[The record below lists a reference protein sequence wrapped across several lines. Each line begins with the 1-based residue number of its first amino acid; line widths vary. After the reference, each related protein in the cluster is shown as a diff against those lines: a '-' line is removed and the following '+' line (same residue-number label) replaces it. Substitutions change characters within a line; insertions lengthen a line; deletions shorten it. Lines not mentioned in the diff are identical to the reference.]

1 MYSTG
6 VRESF
11 LDKIEGPNENRFVL
25 FNSMPGIF
33 SKYKKSEQPP
43 CFGKQVD
50 RAAAPIGMEEGG
62 LDGKKEKFLQ
72 DYSPDHE
79 YPKRPLSSGRKLLKL
94 IDYRYRL

>member
-11 LDKIEGPNENRFVL
+11 IDKLEGPNENRFVL

-33 SKYKKSEQPP
+33 SKYKKTEQPP
-43 CFGKQVD
+43 SFAKQVD
-50 RAAAPIGMEEGG
+50 RGSAPIGMEDGG
-62 LDGKKEKFLQ
+62 LSGKKEKFLQ

-79 YPKRPLSSGRKLLKL
+79 YLKRPLSRGRKRSRL
-94 IDYRYRL
+94 I